1 MTKNRTRFFIF
12 FILWIIVW
20 PGAAVADSDFTGTW
34 VLRQQKVGD
43 ALTTPTPTKTII
55 LTPTHFH
62 ALMLEPEICAAS
74 GPLMVIGEQMKV
86 HVEHS
91 TCPPPETPDD
101 NLLYTYDVDT
111 GGGKLTLMLARQ
123 DQSIV
128 EVYTKSPDK
137 ADRTCRHPFCGIY
150 NRVATLVDGVP
161 VNSEPAYTVI
171 TDSSYYSI
179 SRVCFNLCSIGRVD
193 GDQMTM
199 TMQSHNCPVGP
210 VDPQPPG
217 TVITSTW
224 KLSNGG
230 RTLVNNDSRF
240 GAMVTTEF
248 ERLN

>member
-12 FILWIIVW
+12 FSLWIIVW

-43 ALTTPTPTKTII
+43 ALTTLTPTKTII

-123 DQSIV
+123 D
-128 EVYTKSPDK
+128 
-137 ADRTCRHPFCGIY
+137 
-150 NRVATLVDGVP
+150 
-161 VNSEPAYTVI
+161 
-171 TDSSYYSI
+171 
-179 SRVCFNLCSIGRVD
+179 
-193 GDQMTM
+193 
-199 TMQSHNCPVGP
+199 
-210 VDPQPPG
+210 
-217 TVITSTW
+217 
-224 KLSNGG
+224 
-230 RTLVNNDSRF
+230 
-240 GAMVTTEF
+240 
-248 ERLN
+248 